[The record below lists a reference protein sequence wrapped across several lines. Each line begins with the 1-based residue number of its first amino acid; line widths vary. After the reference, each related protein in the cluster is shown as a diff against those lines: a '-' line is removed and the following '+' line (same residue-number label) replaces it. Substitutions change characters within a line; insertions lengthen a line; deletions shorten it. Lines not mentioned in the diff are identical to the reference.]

1 MNDTTNILTVKN
13 LSKSF
18 GDKEVISDINLN
30 VKKGE
35 TLVIIGMSGSGKSVL
50 IKCLIGLIE
59 PDTGEVNILGEDLLN
74 LDKERLN
81 SLRKKI
87 GFLFQ
92 SAALYDSMTV
102 QENLAF
108 PMRNQNN
115 LNEAEKLS
123 AMESVLAEVGLS
135 GTLQQMPAELSGGMR
150 KRLGLARTLIMK
162 PAFIF
167 YDEPTTGLDP
177 ITSKEISELILKVQ
191 QKYHTSSILITHD
204 MACAKL
210 TANNMLVLKDG
221 KIAAEGNYESLSNS
235 PISWIKDLFQ

>member
-1 MNDTTNILTVKN
+1 MNDTKNILTVKN

-18 GDKEVISDINLN
+18 GDKEVLSDINLE

-35 TLVIIGMSGSGKSVL
+35 TLVVIGMSGSGKSVL

-59 PDTGEVNILGEDLLN
+59 PDNGEVNILGEDLLN
-74 LDKERLN
+74 LNKEAIN

-108 PMRNQNN
+108 PMRNQNK

-123 AMESVLAEVGLS
+123 AMESVLAEVGLT
-135 GTLQQMPAELSGGMR
+135 GTLDQMPAELSGGMR

-162 PAFIF
+162 PEFIF

-177 ITSKEISELILKVQ
+177 ITSKEISELILRVQ
-191 QKYHTSSILITHD
+191 QKYHTSSVLITHD

-210 TANNMLVLKDG
+210 TANSMLVLKDG
-221 KIAAEGNYESLSNS
+221 KIAATGDYESLSQS